1 MPSLALLKMLLQPC
15 SKEDTKTPRRHQIHA
30 KCLKATSNL
39 FSKLATFCDLQFLNS
54 TADDKNDSV
63 NQRMEGNDL
72 GMRSPQVGT
81 VHSLKN

>member
-1 MPSLALLKMLLQPC
+1 MPSLVLLKMLLQLC
-15 SKEDTKTPRRHQIHA
+15 RNEDTKLQEGTGFMPNAWKQHRIFA
-30 KCLKATSNL
+30 
-39 FSKLATFCDLQFLNS
+39 ATFRDLQFLNS

-63 NQRMEGNDL
+63 NQRMEENYL